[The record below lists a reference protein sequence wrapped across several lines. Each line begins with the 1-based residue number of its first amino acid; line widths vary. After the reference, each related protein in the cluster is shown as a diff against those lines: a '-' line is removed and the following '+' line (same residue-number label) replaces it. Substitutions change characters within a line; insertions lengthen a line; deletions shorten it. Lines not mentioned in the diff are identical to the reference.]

1 VNTRLVQAN
10 GVELCV
16 QTFGSPTDPTVL
28 LIHGACASMLWWP
41 EELCRLLADRGL
53 HVVRFDSRDT
63 GRSTHYPAGAPPYG
77 LRDLADDAV
86 GLLDALEI
94 PVAHLVGRSMGGG
107 TAIIAA
113 LDHPDRVATLT
124 LVGTTNGD
132 PDLPAMAPAMA
143 AAFERPPSGDPVAD
157 IVALIRAYAGPSP
170 HFDEAATRETA
181 AADVARTLDLAAAM
195 TNHLVM
201 AVDGPRRGGP
211 ADIAVPTLVVHGALD
226 PAFPLPHGRRLAD
239 TIPGARLLVLPDT
252 GHDVPPAHYPTFV
265 DALVAHTARSTR

>member
-1 VNTRLVQAN
+1 MNERLVHAN
-10 GVELCV
+10 GVDLCV
-16 QTFGSPTDPTVL
+16 QTFGSPADPAVL
-28 LIHGACASMLWWP
+28 LVHGACASMLWWP
-41 EELCRLLADRGL
+41 EELCRMLAERGR

-86 GLLDALEI
+86 GLLDALGL
-94 PVAHLVGRSMGGG
+94 PTAHVVGRSMGGG

-132 PDLPAMAPAMA
+132 PDLPDMDPAMA
-143 AAFERPPSGDPVAD
+143 AAFGRPPSDDPVAD
-157 IVALIRAYAGPSP
+157 IVAMIRAYAGPSP
-170 HFDEAATRETA
+170 LFDEDAVRAVA
-181 AADVARTLDLAAAM
+181 AADVERTLDLEAAM

-201 AVDGPRRGGP
+201 AVDGPRNGGP
-211 ADIAVPTLVVHGALD
+211 ADVAVPTLVVHGAYD

-252 GHDVPPAHYPTFV
+252 GHDVPPTHFPTFV
-265 DALVAHTARSTR
+265 DALVAHTARSPR